1 MKVVSNLNVERRLA
15 AFSAA
20 CLYILYASLI
30 AAAAARLDEPLT
42 DSVGIIDGESIS
54 VNGPM
59 SVEVVHGQAKTLLRS
74 GSDVRVKSGTA
85 RIDLVEGG
93 QISICGPAHF
103 SVLKSGGSLTIA
115 LDTGT
120 IHLHVEDQLPVN
132 VYTPQ
137 LQAQTVSIGE
147 GPRDV
152 LMGFD
157 AAGAMCL
164 RANRGAVRLEQQ
176 LTGQSVLVPQAGD
189 VLLFNG
195 QLDGLRT
202 SAGHCACELQSSKVA
217 PPPESEISRPATAEE
232 LRKQTAEA
240 KPIPQPTAVDPPPAK
255 EEPVYQV
262 FMPPLVYDANAKV
275 QPEFDPRMIILVR
288 RVRVR
293 PTLIFQGRVEGTAD
307 VASTPTPPPAAP
319 APAAAAKTPKP
330 STPAASA
337 SFVDRVRNFVRRLW
351 PSSS

>member
-1 MKVVSNLNVERRLA
+1 MLAVSNSKVRRRLG

-20 CLYILYASLI
+20 CISILCAALI
-30 AAAAARLDEPLT
+30 TVAVARPDEPLT
-42 DSVGIIDGESIS
+42 DSVGIIDGEAIS

-93 QISICGPAHF
+93 LISICGPAHF

-120 IHLHVEDQLPVN
+120 IHLHVEDQVPVN

-147 GPRDV
+147 GPRDL

-176 LTGQSVLVPQAGD
+176 LTGQSVLIPQAGD

-202 SAGHCACELQSSKVA
+202 SAGHCACELQSTKVA
-217 PPPESEISRPATAEE
+217 PPPEPEVSRPATAEE
-232 LRKQTAEA
+232 LRKQAAEA
-240 KPIPQPTAVDPPPAK
+240 KPNAQPAAADPPPAK

-262 FMPPLVYDANAKV
+262 LMPPLVYDANTKV

-293 PTLIFQGRVEGTAD
+293 PTLIFQGRVEGAAVAAAPTA
-307 VASTPTPPPAAP
+307 PPAAP
-319 APAAAAKTPKP
+319 NPATTAKSPKP
-330 STPAASA
+330 STPATSA
-337 SFVDRVRNFVRRLW
+337 SFSDRVRNFVRKLW
-351 PSSS
+351 PSS

>member
-1 MKVVSNLNVERRLA
+1 VTAFSNSNARRGFA
-15 AFSAA
+15 AFPAVSLGIICAA
-20 CLYILYASLI
+20 LI
-30 AAAAARLDEPLT
+30 AAAAARPDEPLT
-42 DSVGIIDGESIS
+42 DSVGVIEGEAIS

-74 GSDVRVKSGTA
+74 GSDVRIKSGNA

-115 LDTGT
+115 LDTGA

-132 VYTPQ
+132 IYTPQ

-152 LMGFD
+152 LVGFD
-157 AAGAMCL
+157 TAGAMCL
-164 RANRGAVRLEQQ
+164 HANRGAVRLEQQ

-202 SAGHCACELQSSKVA
+202 SAGHCACELQPAKVS
-217 PPPESEISRPATAEE
+217 PPPEPEVSRPATSEE
-232 LRKQTAEA
+232 LHRQAA
-240 KPIPQPTAVDPPPAK
+240 QAQPNPQPAAADPPRAK

-262 FMPPLVYDANAKV
+262 FMPPLVYDTKAKV
-275 QPEFDPRMIILVR
+275 QPEFDPRLIILVR

-293 PTLIFQGRVEGTAD
+293 PTLIFQGRVEGSALAATMPA
-307 VASTPTPPPAAP
+307 PPPAAP
-319 APAAAAKTPKP
+319 APAKTPKP
-330 STPAASA
+330 SAPAASA
-337 SFVDRVRNFVRRLW
+337 SFVDRVRNFVRKLW
-351 PSSS
+351 PSS